1 MSEKWVWV
9 ASQRPSRRTSA
20 IVQRPGRR
28 NVEPSGLTPSESH
41 VVATHAV
48 VADDRAAGLRRRAR

>member
-1 MSEKWVWV
+1 MWVWV

-20 IVQRPGRR
+20 TVQRPGRR

-41 VVATHAV
+41 VVATHA
-48 VADDRAAGLRRRAR
+48 